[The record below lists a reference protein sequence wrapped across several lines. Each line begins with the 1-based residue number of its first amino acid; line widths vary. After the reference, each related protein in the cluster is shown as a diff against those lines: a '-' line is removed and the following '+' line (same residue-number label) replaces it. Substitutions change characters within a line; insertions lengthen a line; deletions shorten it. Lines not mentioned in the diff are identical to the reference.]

1 MKISK
6 ITYVIIICLFVG
18 AFGSYLFRH
27 YIVKNPKENSK
38 LQVQSAATENPS
50 NTHYTNNPINPS
62 TGLPEKAEVLS
73 TLSSGAIVYDSS
85 SSTKPYGVLNSKT
98 IVDIKGK
105 SGDLYEITYDNHDLY
120 ISNKDIT
127 FNIA

>member
-85 SSTKPYGVLNSKT
+85 STKPYGVLNSKT

-105 SGDLYEITYDNHDLY
+105 SGDLYKITYDN
-120 ISNKDIT
+120 N
-127 FNIA
+127 